1 VLQVKELHTYYG
13 NIPALK
19 GINISINKGE
29 IVALLGR
36 NGAGKTT
43 FLNTVSGA
51 LKPRSGEILF
61 ENQRIDGLE
70 PHMVAREGIAHVPEG
85 RRIIPDLTVQE
96 NLEVGSYF
104 SWSERM
110 GRMERVLQI
119 FAPLKT
125 RLKQMGGTLSGGEQQ
140 MLAIGR
146 GLMADPK
153 CLLLDEPSLGLG
165 PIIIEYLFTTINA
178 INQIGVTILLVEQ
191 NAILALEL
199 AKRAYIIQNGIL
211 ISEGAASDLENSDLI
226 REAYLG
232 LKRS

>member
-1 VLQVKELHTYYG
+1 VLQVRELRTYYG

-19 GINISINKGE
+19 GINILINKGE